1 MTTVINLPTVPF
13 AQCDF
18 DPVRPSSV
26 ERMEGRRVEAQ
37 STGTPYWVAKY
48 RTGFLTREQSGFMA
62 AFRTLCSDNG
72 GVFAAYDIDRQKPL
86 KYLGGFPA
94 GFSGQGNVRSF
105 INSRSVDIDTL
116 PPFFELVPGDYLEIR
131 RTLLVRSLH
140 LVTEHVI
147 ASAAG
152 RATVNFNYPIDLQHF
167 KVPSSVHFEQASCLM
182 QIDAGSWSATK
193 SMQDRPVSFSA
204 TEVFFYE

>member
-1 MTTVINLPTVPF
+1 MVDIIALPSVPF

-18 DPVRPSSV
+18 DPVRPSNT
-26 ERMEGRRVEAQ
+26 ERMEGRRVESQ
-37 STGTPYWVAKY
+37 STGTPYWIAKY
-48 RTGFLTREQSGFMA
+48 RTGFLTRDQSGLMA

-72 GVFAAYDIDRQKPL
+72 GVFAAYDIDRQKPF

-94 GFSGQGNVRSF
+94 GFNGQGNVRSF
-105 INSRSVDIDTL
+105 INSLSVDVDGL
-116 PPFFELVPGDYLEIR
+116 PANFELVPGDYLEIR

-140 LVTEHVI
+140 LVTQPVI

-167 KVPSSVHFEQASCLM
+167 KVPCSVHFERASCLM
-182 QIDAGSWSATK
+182 QIDPGSWSASK

-204 TEVFFYE
+204 TEMFFYE